1 MGRRCLALLLR
12 SSARGFYGARLR
24 LLLHRARGF
33 HRAHLHLRALYRAR
47 LFDST
52 GLLNAR
58 LLNWA
63 RRLNR
68 CCLRRRVRR
77 LETLRL
83 VELLPLLLEVAR
95 WLIRARLLKIALLF

>member
-1 MGRRCLALLLR
+1 
-12 SSARGFYGARLR
+12 LR

-52 GLLNAR
+52 GLLNPR